1 MKKKQMIVFTL
12 IITILLTLLPIY
24 VQAAQDN
31 SSIKANV
38 EKYASD
44 GSLRV
49 NLSNITLD
57 SSHQYEFGISTNQA
71 TQPEDFYT
79 INTYT
84 NNTCSIELTVSTY
97 NIKEVVG
104 ATDKIYLFIKD
115 KSNSD
120 EMVVDALPVDI
131 TLPLLEG
138 LNIYFENDSQSYED
152 WDLHVDYLY
161 GMTTGYYQ
169 LQKITDTNI
178 INAYNQAMAE
188 GKDISTIENLLTTT
202 IPQSNWENLSN
213 YSALGYGRKLS
224 ALKDVDDGL
233 YYVWVQLTGKN
244 KKTIYAYTLLEKG
257 ESVADKIAPTVKEIS
272 VQDPKSGSYKE
283 GQKVEIRVRFSE
295 DIVGE
300 TVPTLSIQFGTSPER
315 KLTDGKIV
323 NPEYTTYGY
332 ITYTYTIQKD
342 DVGQL
347 MATNLE
353 GGSIKDTSGN
363 VAILSCP
370 AITGSTIIAD
380 QNATNNDDNNND
392 NNGGNNNQG
401 ENNNNNNNE
410 NNNQGNNNNNGNDP
424 TTAPGTIPQT
434 GETLTIII
442 ATTILIIVGGLA
454 VIKYRKYKDI
464 K

>member
-31 SSIKANV
+31 SSIKTNV

-57 SSHQYEFGISTNQA
+57 SSHQYEFGISENQA
-71 TQPEDFYT
+71 TQPERFYT

-84 NNTCSIELTVSTY
+84 DSTCSIELTVSNN

-104 ATDKIYLFIKD
+104 ATDTIYLFIKD
-115 KSNSD
+115 KTNSD
-120 EMVVDALPVDI
+120 EVVVDALPVDI
-131 TLPLLEG
+131 TLPLLGG
-138 LNIYFENDSQSYED
+138 LNIYFTNTDQSYED
-152 WDLHVDYLY
+152 WDLYVDYLY

-169 LQKITDTNI
+169 FQKITDTNI
-178 INAYNQAMAE
+178 INAYHKAME
-188 GKDISTIENLLTTT
+188 EEKDLSTIEDLLTTT
-202 IPQSNWENLSN
+202 IPQNNWKNLSN
-213 YSALGYGRKLS
+213 YSALGYGRTLS
-224 ALKDVDDGL
+224 ALRGVDDGL
-233 YYVWVQLTGKN
+233 YYVWVQLTGSN
-244 KKTIYAYTLLEKG
+244 QKTIYGYTLVEKG
-257 ESVADKIAPTVKEIS
+257 ESVADNIAPTVRAIS
-272 VQDPKSGSYKE
+272 VESPVSGSYKE
-283 GQKVEIRVRFSE
+283 GQEVEVRVRFSE

-300 TVPTLSIQFGTSPER
+300 TIPTLTIQFGTSPER
-315 KLTDGKIV
+315 KLTNGKIV
-323 NPEYTTYGY
+323 NSEYVSYGY
-332 ITYTYTIQKD
+332 IVYTYTIQKD

-353 GGSIKDTSGN
+353 GGSIQDTSGN
-363 VAILSCP
+363 AAILSCP
-370 AITGSTIIAD
+370 AITGSAIIAD
-380 QNATNNDDNNND
+380 QNATNNGNNQG
-392 NNGGNNNQG
+392 NNGNNNQG
-401 ENNNNNNNE
+401 NNNVDN
-410 NNNQGNNNNNGNDP
+410 NNNNNGNDP

-442 ATTILIIVGGLA
+442 ATTVFIIVGGLA
-454 VIKYRKYKDI
+454 IIKYRRYKDI